1 MRIKEA
7 QRCTGQRWREV
18 FGKQVFGVKV
28 GASRMGG
35 IWMGRKNHRK
45 KGEEP
50 KSRVLRGGED
60 PVLFGAEITCW
71 K

>member
-1 MRIKEA
+1 MKDAR
-7 QRCTGQRWREV
+7 GQRWREV
-18 FGKQVFGVKV
+18 FGKQVFGVEV

-45 KGEEP
+45 RGGAEVTGVE
-50 KSRVLRGGED
+50 GGED